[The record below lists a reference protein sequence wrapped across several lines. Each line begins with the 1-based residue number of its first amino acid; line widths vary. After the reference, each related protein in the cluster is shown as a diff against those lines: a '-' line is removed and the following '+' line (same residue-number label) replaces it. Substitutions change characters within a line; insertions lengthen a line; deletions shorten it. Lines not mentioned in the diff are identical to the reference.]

1 MSHGE
6 YNPDMD
12 SSRDAQDLQK
22 YLSDESR
29 MTGGAADAVYW
40 PATPAETGDALAACA
55 ADGTPVTVSGA
66 GTGIAGGR
74 VPQGGVVLATD
85 KLARVVDLAVAP
97 DRARAALRVQAG
109 VTLAAV
115 QEAAAAE
122 GLWYPPDP
130 TENGCFVGGS
140 LATNASGART
150 YRFGASR
157 RWVRALTVALADGT
171 VLDLRRGG
179 VSASDGAFTIGRP
192 AGGPAGGSAGP
203 LSVPAPDWT
212 MPHTTK
218 HAAGYYS
225 APGMDLVDLF
235 IGSEG
240 TLGVIVEAELG
251 LIPAPEAL
259 ISGILFFE
267 SEAAG
272 LAMVDAAR
280 GDRTRGAHGVTPTAL
295 EFFDGAALELLRR
308 AKDAPVPREARAGI
322 FFEQPVTSAAQFDD
336 LLEAW
341 ASVAEDTGAL
351 ADSWLAQESEEQKRF
366 REFRHLVPWTIN
378 ETIAKRGVRKVST
391 DTAVPTGRVGEM
403 LQAFRALLEPAG
415 LEHIA
420 FGHVGDD
427 HLHVNVLPQGP
438 DQFPQAKAL
447 YGAMVRAAVAMGGTI
462 SAEHGLGKL
471 KGQDLGL
478 LYGAD
483 VLARMRAIKSA
494 LDPQGILGR
503 GTLFPA

>member
-40 PATPAETGDALAACA
+40 PATPAEAGEALAACA

-85 KLARVVDLAVAP
+85 KLARVLDLAVAP
-97 DRARAALRVQAG
+97 DRGGATLRVQAG

-115 QEAAAAE
+115 QDAAAAE
-122 GLWYPPDP
+122 GFWYPPDP

-150 YRFGASR
+150 FRFGASR
-157 RWVRALTVALADGT
+157 PWVRALTVALADGT
-171 VLDLRRGG
+171 VLDLRRGA
-179 VSASDGAFTIGRP
+179 VTASNGGFTIGRP
-192 AGGPAGGSAGP
+192 AGP

-225 APGMDLVDLF
+225 EPGMDLVDLF

-240 TLGVIVEAELG
+240 TLGVIAEAELG

-259 ISGILFFE
+259 ISGILFFT

-308 AKDAPVPREARAGI
+308 AKDAPVPREARVGI
-322 FFEQPVTSAAQFDD
+322 FFEQPVAGAAQFDD

-351 ADSWLAQESEEQKRF
+351 ADSWLAQEPEEQKRF

-391 DTAVPTGRVGEM
+391 DTAVPTGHVGEM
-403 LQAFRALLEPAG
+403 LRAFRALLEPAG

-438 DQFPQAKAL
+438 DQFPEAKAL

-494 LDPQGILGR
+494 LDPAGILGR
-503 GTLFPA
+503 GTLFPT